1 MLYVVGIGHGDSE
14 LLTLK
19 AVRLLGEA
27 DAIAFEDPPQR
38 CQSGDKDAPRPHAWQ
53 VPGSPLSSQDRRPCL
68 AQEQTRTEAA
78 RRLLEILELYPNVVF
93 PVLGDPSEDETAQ
106 SLLAQLGG
114 KHPCQ
119 VVPGIF
125 RSQT

>member
-1 MLYVVGIGHGDSE
+1 MLYVVGIGPGDSE

-27 DAIAFEDPPQR
+27 DAIAFEDPR
-38 CQSGDKDAPRPHAWQ
+38 SGVNPVTKMLRDLMRGKSL
-53 VPGSPLSSQDRRPCL
+53 VPLYLPKTDDRAL
-68 AQEQTRTEAA
+68 LEQTLTEAA

-125 RSQT
+125 RSRP

>member
-1 MLYVVGIGHGDSE
+1 MLYVVGIGPGDSE

-27 DAIAFEDPPQR
+27 DAIAFEDPR
-38 CQSGDKDAPRPHAWQ
+38 SGVNPVTKMLRDLMRGKSL
-53 VPGSPLSSQDRRPCL
+53 VPLYLPKTDDCAL
-68 AQEQTRTEAA
+68 QEQTRTEAA

-106 SLLAQLGG
+106 YLLAQLRG

-119 VVPGIF
+119 VVPGVF

>member
-1 MLYVVGIGHGDSE
+1 MLYVVGIGPGDSE

-27 DAIAFEDPPQR
+27 DAIAFEDPR
-38 CQSGDKDAPRPHAWQ
+38 SGVNPVTKMLRDLMRGKSL
-53 VPGSPLSSQDRRPCL
+53 VPLYLPKTDDRAL
-68 AQEQTRTEAA
+68 LEQTLTEAA